1 HGPRRSALALATH
14 IATDAASDKVF
25 AKNVRPFVAPTQLC
39 TMGRNDAYLPTKLRE
54 EPIYAS
60 SLHVSRATRR

>member
-39 TMGRNDAYLPTKLRE
+39 TMGRNDAYERDSPLRIRIRHE
-54 EPIYAS
+54 
-60 SLHVSRATRR
+60 